1 MKSNQLIVLF
11 FRFVFTG
18 SQDEYVLKKVYAEL
32 LQYNPT
38 MKKSSK
44 LEKLAQ
50 SHGCV
55 RNHADHRNSWQDK
68 AALRN
73 DPGRRKTLSSIIG
86 KVGCFSDRN
95 SIRFPIRIPKEF
107 LNNSTSIFSRTTVQ
121 MDCALWAAKIMQS
134 AEGGPTRTQI
144 TPWAGPGVCCPG
156 CAARGVQIFWTMI
169 FYNLKKFIFILS

>member
-1 MKSNQLIVLF
+1 MNIICKEFQMSSAVSTRISAGVLVWKATSLLFWVF
-11 FRFVFTG
+11 FCFFLTG
-18 SQDEYVLKKVYAEL
+18 SQDEYVLKRVYSEL

-107 LNNSTSIFSRTTVQ
+107 LNNSTSIFSRTTV
-121 MDCALWAAKIMQS
+121 
-134 AEGGPTRTQI
+134 
-144 TPWAGPGVCCPG
+144 
-156 CAARGVQIFWTMI
+156 
-169 FYNLKKFIFILS
+169 

>member
-18 SQDEYVLKKVYAEL
+18 SQDEYVLKKVYEEL

-86 KVGCFSDRN
+86 KIGYFSDRN
-95 SIRFPIRIPKEF
+95 FIRFLIS
-107 LNNSTSIFSRTTVQ
+107 NS
-121 MDCALWAAKIMQS
+121 K
-134 AEGGPTRTQI
+134 
-144 TPWAGPGVCCPG
+144 
-156 CAARGVQIFWTMI
+156 
-169 FYNLKKFIFILS
+169 